1 MIYSS
6 ADRNRKADRDA
17 VLNFGRR
24 NTWDI
29 QKEIDLVASSDN
41 IDDESKRRKINR
53 LYYELKELKDSQ
65 VGL

>member
-41 IDDESKRRKINR
+41 IDDELKRRKINR
-53 LYYELKELKDSQ
+53 LYYELKKLKDNQ
-65 VGL
+65 QG